1 MWGKTSCILSLVLVA
16 VVAVDFFAV
25 AVVDEE
31 NIVVVC

>member
-1 MWGKTSCILSLVLVA
+1 MWGKNSCSLSLVLVA

-25 AVVDEE
+25 TVVDEE